1 MYLNL
6 LNFCTKKKAIN
17 RMKRQPTDSEK
28 TFVNDAANKNLISKI
43 YKQFI
48 QQQKTQSKN
57 GQKIQI
63 DISPKRHTNGQQA
76 HEKMFNITN
85 YQRNSN
91 QNYSEVPPY
100 IGQNSHH

>member
-48 QQQKTQSKN
+48 QQQKNPIKKWAEDSNRHFSKKTYKWST
-57 GQKIQI
+57 G
-63 DISPKRHTNGQQA
+63 T
-76 HEKMFNITN
+76 
-85 YQRNSN
+85 
-91 QNYSEVPPY
+91 
-100 IGQNSHH
+100 